1 MARPHPQGKKGEDIA
16 ARFLISRGYKV
27 KDRNV
32 RSPGGEIDIVAY
44 EGARKEL
51 VFVEVKS
58 RTSRMFGWPEES
70 VGTQK
75 RARLRRAA
83 DRYITEKHIDAHAAY
98 RFDIIAIELA
108 PGEDKAR
115 VVHYKNIEME

>member
-16 ARFLISRGYKV
+16 ARFLISRGFKI

-44 EGARKEL
+44 ESAQKEW

-70 VGTQK
+70 VRAQK

-83 DRYITEKHIDAHAAY
+83 DRYIAEKRIDVHAAY
-98 RFDIIAIELA
+98 RFDIIAIELN
-108 PGEDKAR
+108 PGEGSAR